1 LIYLKF
7 LEVGKEAPA
16 IRDMNESNRNF
27 LDEVKSQITI
37 NDILQVRIMDDPNP
51 VTYYSR
57 IDDISEGKLVIA
69 WPTNGGI
76 RLILHRDQMLD
87 FYFVRDATPHTFSGL
102 VDETRNEPLPQITVI
117 LSSAVSQVQRRQN
130 YRIKCLLPV
139 EIVGNI
145 KEDPRSEATTAL
157 KLKTVSNDLSASGIS
172 VRFAKRIPEGAVVD
186 IKLSLPDDGPTISI
200 PCTVVYSEYLTENQ
214 ILYRTGLHYLALSEA
229 ERARIVRY
237 VYRTQLQGLH
247 P

>member
-1 LIYLKF
+1 M
-7 LEVGKEAPA
+7 EVGKEPPA
-16 IRDMNESNRNF
+16 ICDMNESNRSF
-27 LDEVKSQITI
+27 LDELKSHITI

-51 VTYYSR
+51 ATYHSR
-57 IDDISEGKLVIA
+57 IDDISEGKLMIA
-69 WPTNGGI
+69 WPTNAGI

-87 FYFVRDATPHTFSGL
+87 FYFVRDGTPHMFSGL
-102 VDETRNEPLPQITVI
+102 VDETRSEPLPQITII

-145 KEDPRSEATTAL
+145 REDSRSEATTAL
-157 KLKTVSNDLSASGIS
+157 KIKTVSNDLSASGIS
-172 VRFAKRIPEGAVVD
+172 VRFAKRIPEGTPVD
-186 IKLSLPDDGPTISI
+186 IKLSLPDDGPAINI

-214 ILYRTGLHYLALSEA
+214 ILYRTGLHYLTLSEG

-237 VYRTQLQGLH
+237 VYRTQLQGLR